1 MYDSLYRSLPSLTC
15 FGDDVEF
22 TPDQQSKM
30 NAVLAEEKRVYRA
43 QLAKTERQLS
53 ELSLSKN
60 LSDEER
66 AKLESSLEETQS
78 QLRTKDE
85 NAAIE
90 KKRLETLHK
99 RERESLVK
107 RAEEAETKYKET
119 TIRSALVDAAAAH
132 GAYSNSILISVLQG
146 DTSISEDGKV
156 IVSLRTKD
164 DEGKEMVLQMPPNA
178 AVQWMKDRPEI
189 YGGLFADYVARG
201 GAPQP
206 GADGRVDV
214 RTLSVEQVK
223 KLYTENP
230 KALGL

>member
-1 MYDSLYRSLPSLTC
+1 MYYSVPTLIC
-15 FGDDVEF
+15 FEGDVEF
-22 TPDQQSKM
+22 SPEQQTKM
-30 NAVLAEEKRVYRA
+30 NAVLAEEKRAYRA

-53 ELSLSKN
+53 ELSQSKN

-66 AKLESSLEETQS
+66 TKLESSLEETQS

-90 KKRLETLHK
+90 KKRLETQHK

-119 TIRSALVDAAAAH
+119 TIRSAIVDAGAVH
-132 GAYSNSILISVLQG
+132 GVYSNSILISVLQA

-156 IVSLRTKD
+156 LVSVRTKD
-164 DEGKEMVLQMPPNA
+164 DEGKDSILQMSPNE
-178 AVQWMKDRPEI
+178 AVKWMKDRPET

-201 GAPQP
+201 AAAPQP
-206 GADGRVDV
+206 GANGRVDV

-223 KLYTENP
+223 KLYAENP